1 MIKFLRN
8 KQACEQL
15 NSWLG
20 GFESILKCMVPGNFD
35 WFLHTMIFYH
45 TRYVLEKQDRK
56 RTNEGNNNDGE
67 SGDDNDNDNAE
78 DAELDN

>member
-8 KQACEQL
+8 KQACEQF

-20 GFESILKCMVPGNFD
+20 GFGSILKHMVPGNFD
-35 WFLHTMIFYH
+35 WFLHTFYH

-56 RTNEGNNNDGE
+56 RTNEGNNNNGE
-67 SGDDNDNDNAE
+67 SGDDVD

>member
-1 MIKFLRN
+1 
-8 KQACEQL
+8 
-15 NSWLG
+15 
-20 GFESILKCMVPGNFD
+20 MVPGNFD

-56 RTNEGNNNDGE
+56 RTNEGNNNNGE
-67 SGDDNDNDNAE
+67 SGDDNDNDNAD